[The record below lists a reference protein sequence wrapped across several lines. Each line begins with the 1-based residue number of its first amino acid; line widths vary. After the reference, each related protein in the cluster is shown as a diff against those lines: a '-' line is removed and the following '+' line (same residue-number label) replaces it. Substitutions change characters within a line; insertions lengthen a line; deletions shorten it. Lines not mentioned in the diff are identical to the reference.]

1 MRFVLVFALILAGC
15 TQPGPNTD
23 EAANPFTDLTNEYFQ
38 AMFENSPTAATAAG
52 LHTYDSKLDDLSA
65 KSVANR
71 IVKLK
76 AFQSRLAAIK
86 TQTADDAVDAE
97 FLASRITAELFD
109 LETLQTWKKNPMHY
123 IELAGSAVDGLMK
136 REFAPSK
143 ERLQLVTARLKQ
155 LPSAYEA
162 MQANVSNPPKEFT
175 DLAIRMAKGTVD
187 FLQKD
192 VPAWAAEAAAGD
204 AVALAEFKKAD
215 DSALEALKA
224 ASTWLSGDLK
234 LTSKG
239 NYAIGTEAFAKKL
252 LYEEMVDIPLNKLL
266 AIGEANLEKDYRKF
280 LDVAG
285 RIESKKSPAQVMAS
299 LSEEHP
305 SAERLIP
312 ATKQSLAGIRK
323 FLVDRK
329 ILNLPNEQ
337 MPIVRETPP
346 FARNGSF
353 ASMDSPG
360 VLESKANE
368 AFYYVT
374 PPEKDWDAKHVE
386 EHLRLFNK
394 PVMDVIT
401 IHEVFPGHFTQFLF
415 SKQYPTKV
423 RQLLFVSSNAEGWAH
438 YAEQMMI
445 EEGYGLNDPKL
456 ALAQLS
462 EALLRDCRYIAG
474 IKLHT
479 EGWTVEQATRLFM
492 EKGFQERANAFEEAR
507 RGTYNPTYLYYT
519 LGKLQI
525 YKLREDYRQAKGI
538 EYSLINFHD
547 AFIKAGPMPLKL
559 VRKILLPMDKNP
571 TL

>member
-1 MRFVLVFALILAGC
+1 MRFVLVLALLFVGC
-15 TQPGPNTD
+15 TQPGPHTG
-23 EAANPFTDLTNEYFQ
+23 EITNPFADLTNDYFL
-38 AMFENSPTAATAAG
+38 AMFEYSPTAATAAG
-52 LHTYDSKLDDLSA
+52 LHTYDAKLDDLSA
-65 KSVANR
+65 TAVANR
-71 IVKLK
+71 IAKLK
-76 AFQSRLAAIK
+76 TFQARLAAVK

-97 FLASRITAELFD
+97 FLASQINAEVYD
-109 LETLQTWKKNPMHY
+109 LETLQTWKRNPMHY
-123 IELAGSAVDGLMK
+123 IELAGGAVDGLMK
-136 REFAPSK
+136 RDFAPPQA
-143 ERLQLVTARLKQ
+143 RLQLVTARLKQ

-175 DLAIRMAKGTVD
+175 DLAIRMTKGTVQ
-187 FLQKD
+187 FLEKD
-192 VPAWAAEAAAGD
+192 VAAWATEASSGD
-204 AVALAEFKKAD
+204 ATALAEFKKAD
-215 DSALEALKA
+215 EAALTALKTAAAWLSSDLKA
-224 ASTWLSGDLK
+224 ASKGDY
-234 LTSKG
+234 S
-239 NYAIGTEAFAKKL
+239 IGADAFSKKL

-280 LDVAG
+280 LEVAD
-285 RIESKKSPAQVMAS
+285 RIDPKKTPAQVMAS
-299 LSEEHP
+299 LSSEHP
-305 SAERLIP
+305 SAERLLP
-312 ATKQSLAGIRK
+312 ATKQTLAGIRK
-323 FLVDRK
+323 FLVDKK

-337 MPIVRETPP
+337 LPIVRETPP

-360 VLESKANE
+360 VLEAKANE

-374 PPEKDWDAKHVE
+374 PPEKDWDAKHTE
-386 EHLRLFNK
+386 EHLRLYNK

-415 SKQYPTKV
+415 SKQYPTKI
-423 RQLLFVSSNAEGWAH
+423 RQLLFTSSNAEGWAH
-438 YAEQMMI
+438 YAEQMMV

-479 EGWTVEQATRLFM
+479 EGWTVQQATKLFM

-547 AFIKAGPMPLKL
+547 AFIKVGPMPLKL
-559 VRKILLPMDKNP
+559 VRKIMLPLDKNP

>member
-1 MRFVLVFALILAGC
+1 MRFVLLFGLILAGC
-15 TQPGPNTD
+15 TQPGPQTD
-23 EAANPFTDLTNEYFQ
+23 AVGNPFADLTNDYFQ
-38 AMFENSPTAATAAG
+38 AMFEYSPTAATAAG
-52 LHTYDSKLDDLSA
+52 LHTYDAKLDDLSA
-65 KSVANR
+65 ASVANR
-71 IVKLK
+71 IAKLK
-76 AFQSRLAAIK
+76 TFQTRLASIK
-86 TQTADDAVDAE
+86 TQNADDAVDAE
-97 FLASRITAELFD
+97 FLASQIKAELFD
-109 LETLQTWKKNPMHY
+109 LETQQTWKRNPMHY

-136 REFAPSK
+136 REFAPPK
-143 ERLQLVTARLKQ
+143 ARLQLVTARLTQ
-155 LPSAYEA
+155 LPSAYAA
-162 MQANVSNPPKEFT
+162 MQTNVSNPPKEFT
-175 DLAIRMAKGTVD
+175 DLAIRMAKGTVE
-187 FLQKD
+187 FLEKD
-192 VPAWAAEAAAGD
+192 VTAWATEAASGD
-204 AVALAEFKKAD
+204 TAALAEFKKAD
-215 DSALEALKA
+215 ESALAALKT
-224 ASTWLSGDLK
+224 ASSWLSDELK
-234 LTSKG
+234 PASKG
-239 NYAIGTEAFAKKL
+239 NYAIGAEAFSKKL

-266 AIGEANLEKDYRKF
+266 AIGEANLEKDYSKF
-280 LDVAG
+280 LDAAS
-285 RIESKKSPAQVMAS
+285 RFDAKKTPAQAMVS
-299 LSEEHP
+299 VSDEHP
-305 SAERLIP
+305 SAERLLP

-329 ILNLPNEQ
+329 IINLPNEQ

-360 VLESKANE
+360 VLEAKANE

-374 PPEKDWDAKHVE
+374 PPEKDWDRKHVE

-394 PVMDVIT
+394 PVMDIIT

-415 SKQYPTKV
+415 SKQYPTKI

-438 YAEQMMI
+438 YAEQMMV
-445 EEGYGLNDPKL
+445 EEGYGLKDPKL

-462 EALLRDCRYIAG
+462 EALLRDCRYVAG

-479 EGWTVEQATRLFM
+479 EGWTVEQATKLFM

-538 EYSLINFHD
+538 EYSLSNFHD
-547 AFIKAGPMPLKL
+547 AFIKVGPMPLKL
-559 VRKILLPMDKNP
+559 VRKIMLPMDKNP